1 MSRDRDR
8 GEIRDD
14 SFGTNETDA
23 CLEVARTYRD
33 GGGDRAPVVAALGGL
48 RARALPPRG
57 GVAHRS
63 GRAFSSA
70 LGSVTGLRASLV
82 FRRPSFSTNRSR
94 HDSRK
99 LQAATTKRMSAA
111 VGAAAGAAPAPGV
124 ARVSGMRKCA
134 SMASRFP
141 AAACQ
146 FRAAPSTGAWAPSPS
161 HRRHADDAARRLS
174 VRAASSK
181 ASKVGR
187 FPPTPATD
195 AHPLVEEGVDLG
207 ELCAQWRADAGKPGA
222 TVMREVQTMLRG
234 GDARRHL
241 AAADGFGHFDSLSAS
256 DAEDSEDWRLL
267 LSHKNEN
274 LYNAFALEVAALAPK
289 STGLTTGLFALPK
302 PLPEPTLARM
312 AGLRA
317 TVDPLA
323 CAADADALAEA
334 VRALRVGSSLGATPV
349 ALYHDCVARHPTRI
363 PSPELYDAMRDAM
376 EAWGGGFKHGVYARF
391 KNPNDPESIRGARE
405 TLRFCVVETSAGY
418 VFGLCTYAPPRFHA
432 KVDWSR
438 KPNNYSAGTQPSIA
452 GVAVNAVFA
461 PGGDEK
467 DEPWAVRRARGV
479 ILDPCC
485 GGGTIL
491 HAAWSRGYRAM
502 GGDINAQNARNANGN
517 LASFRRAMPA
527 QHASLAECDA
537 GTPYELEGLRVVGDF
552 DEKEKNADDE
562 TSSADD
568 TSDDARGDD
577 HPSEPIRVSS
587 ARRPSRMLTP
597 TPTVTV
603 ADAITV
609 SPAAWRAAAAERF
622 GDPVARVAAVVS
634 NLPFGRQVSVG
645 GKLGGGRRGEATM
658 EELEPLLLA
667 LRDVAPRHAFVTGAP
682 VASTMRALGYSNVT
696 DVSLCRHGRMY
707 LTTAYGERGAY
718 DAETLRDLN
727 RLERVAGETSSSSSP
742 RRTNAPRPSVAFTV
756 EASEKARAENGYVY
770 GDVPEWV
777 ERLIASGDVDRAS
790 GSRRRRQKSVSP
802 EATGGDEGDAA
813 SRRFSRPPLR
823 VAVDTSYEQD
833 SARAIRSVAKQLS
846 ECIGVKRRAR
856 KDAAPEHAVDVQLTF
871 AGWRGAVAEHALQHF
886 NAARWT
892 EAAMDP
898 RDVEEIFRAAE
909 TGIPLPADSEEDAGA
924 VGDASRSRGGSP
936 ASPPRRLV
944 YLSPDADEALE
955 DVEEDTMYVIGG
967 IVDLAARGVA
977 WSLPKATALG
987 IRAARLPI
995 RENLPSV
1002 TNQILNID
1010 TALKV
1015 LCEKYSG
1022 KDWEDALR
1030 AALPTRQQGERPARK
1045 NRPLVSA
1052 ETREP

>member
-1 MSRDRDR
+1 M
-8 GEIRDD
+8 
-14 SFGTNETDA
+14 
-23 CLEVARTYRD
+23 
-33 GGGDRAPVVAALGGL
+33 
-48 RARALPPRG
+48 
-57 GVAHRS
+57 
-63 GRAFSSA
+63 
-70 LGSVTGLRASLV
+70 
-82 FRRPSFSTNRSR
+82 
-94 HDSRK
+94 
-99 LQAATTKRMSAA
+99 
-111 VGAAAGAAPAPGV
+111 
-124 ARVSGMRKCA
+124 
-134 SMASRFP
+134 
-141 AAACQ
+141 
-146 FRAAPSTGAWAPSPS
+146 
-161 HRRHADDAARRLS
+161 
-174 VRAASSK
+174 
-181 ASKVGR
+181 
-187 FPPTPATD
+187 
-195 AHPLVEEGVDLG
+195 DLG
-207 ELCAQWRADAGKPGA
+207 ELCARWRADAGKPGA

-241 AAADGFGHFDSLSAS
+241 ASADGFGHEISALSAG

-323 CAADADALAEA
+323 CAADADALSLA

-349 ALYHDCVARHPTRI
+349 ALYHDCVARHPTRV
-363 PSPELYDAMRDAM
+363 PSPELYDTLRDAM

-418 VFGLCTYAPPRFHA
+418 VFGLTTYAPPRFHA
-432 KVDWSR
+432 KTDWSK

-461 PGGDEK
+461 CAYGGSQENAPGGDENET
-467 DEPWAVRRARGV
+467 DVFFSPWAALRARGV

-537 GTPYELEGLRVVGDF
+537 GTPYELERLPVVGD
-552 DEKEKNADDE
+552 DKNDE
-562 TSSADD
+562 TSE
-568 TSDDARGDD
+568 TSETSARGED

-587 ARRPSRMLTP
+587 PRRPSQMLTP

-622 GDPVARVAAVVS
+622 GDPEARVAAVVS

-682 VASTMRALGYSNVT
+682 VASTMRALGYANVT

-718 DAETLRDLN
+718 DKETLRDLN
-727 RLERVAGETSSSSSP
+727 RQDSRGALGETSSSSSEE
-742 RRTNAPRPSVAFTV
+742 RRQNVPRPSVAFTV

-790 GSRRRRQKSVSP
+790 GSRLRKQKSGDAKN
-802 EATGGDEGDAA
+802 ATFGDDEGDA
-813 SRRFSRPPLR
+813 SPRRFSRPPLR

-871 AGWRGAVAEHALQHF
+871 AGWRGAVAEHALVHF

-898 RDVEEIFRAAE
+898 RDVEDIFKEAGYA
-909 TGIPLPADSEEDAGA
+909 GISIPADSEEDAGGDG
-924 VGDASRSRGGSP
+924 GDASVFSRGGSP
-936 ASPPRRLV
+936 ASPPKRLV

-987 IRAARLPI
+987 IQTARLPI

-1045 NRPLVSA
+1045 NRPLVGSGDKRA
-1052 ETREP
+1052 

>member
-1 MSRDRDR
+1 M
-8 GEIRDD
+8 
-14 SFGTNETDA
+14 
-23 CLEVARTYRD
+23 
-33 GGGDRAPVVAALGGL
+33 
-48 RARALPPRG
+48 
-57 GVAHRS
+57 
-63 GRAFSSA
+63 
-70 LGSVTGLRASLV
+70 V
-82 FRRPSFSTNRSR
+82 FRRLSFSTNRSR

-146 FRAAPSTGAWAPSPS
+146 FRAAPPTRAWAPSPS
-161 HRRHADDAARRLS
+161 HRRHAEDAARRLS

-207 ELCAQWRADAGKPGA
+207 ELCARWRADAGKPGA

-241 AAADGFGHFDSLSAS
+241 ASADGFGHEISALSAG

-323 CAADADALAEA
+323 CAADADALSLA

-349 ALYHDCVARHPTRI
+349 ALYHDCVARHPTRV
-363 PSPELYDAMRDAM
+363 PSPELYDTLRDAM

-391 KNPNDPESIRGARE
+391 KNPNDVESIRGARE

-418 VFGLCTYAPPRFHA
+418 VFGLTTYAPPRFHA
-432 KVDWSR
+432 KTDWSR

-461 PGGDEK
+461 PGGDENENEK
-467 DEPWAVRRARGV
+467 DEPWAALRARGV

-537 GTPYELEGLRVVGDF
+537 GTPYELERLPVVGD
-552 DEKEKNADDE
+552 DKNADDE
-562 TSSADD
+562 TDE
-568 TSDDARGDD
+568 TSARGDD
-577 HPSEPIRVSS
+577 HPAEPIRVSS
-587 ARRPSRMLTP
+587 PRRPSRMLTP

-622 GDPVARVAAVVS
+622 GDPEARVAAVVS

-682 VASTMRALGYSNVT
+682 VASTMRALGYANVT

-718 DAETLRDLN
+718 DEETLRDLN
-727 RLERVAGETSSSSSP
+727 RQDSRGALGETSSSSSEE
-742 RRTNAPRPSVAFTV
+742 RRQNAPRPSVAFTV

-790 GSRRRRQKSVSP
+790 GSRLRKQKSGND
-802 EATGGDEGDAA
+802 EATGGDDEGDA
-813 SRRFSRPPLR
+813 SPRRFSRPPLR

-856 KDAAPEHAVDVQLTF
+856 KDAAHTHAVDVQLTF

-898 RDVEEIFRAAE
+898 RDVEDIFKEAGYA
-909 TGIPLPADSEEDAGA
+909 GISIPADSEEDAGGDG
-924 VGDASRSRGGSP
+924 GDASVFSRGGSP
-936 ASPPRRLV
+936 ASPPKRLV

-987 IRAARLPI
+987 IQTARLPI

-1045 NRPLVSA
+1045 NRPLVGSGDKRA
-1052 ETREP
+1052 

>member
-1 MSRDRDR
+1 MT
-8 GEIRDD
+8 
-14 SFGTNETDA
+14 F
-23 CLEVARTYRD
+23 
-33 GGGDRAPVVAALGGL
+33 
-48 RARALPPRG
+48 
-57 GVAHRS
+57 
-63 GRAFSSA
+63 
-70 LGSVTGLRASLV
+70 
-82 FRRPSFSTNRSR
+82 
-94 HDSRK
+94 
-99 LQAATTKRMSAA
+99 
-111 VGAAAGAAPAPGV
+111 
-124 ARVSGMRKCA
+124 
-134 SMASRFP
+134 RFP
-141 AAACQ
+141 AAVCP
-146 FRAAPSTGAWAPSPS
+146 FRAVPSTGA
-161 HRRHADDAARRLS
+161 HRADDAARRLS

-195 AHPLVEEGVDLG
+195 AHPLVEDGVDLG
-207 ELCAQWRADAGKPGA
+207 ELCARWRADAGKPGA
-222 TVMREVQTMLRG
+222 TVVREVQTMLRG
-234 GDARRHL
+234 GDERRRL
-241 AAADGFGHFDSLSAS
+241 AAADDLLDVFADDATTS
-256 DAEDSEDWRLL
+256 DDANRVAWRLL

-274 LYNAFALEVAALAPK
+274 LYNAFALEVAALAPG
-289 STGLTTGLFALPK
+289 SVGLTTGLFALPA
-302 PLPEPTLARM
+302 PLPEPALARM

-323 CAADADALAEA
+323 CAESASALTRAI
-334 VRALRVGSSLGATPV
+334 RALRVGSSLGATPV
-349 ALYHDCVARHPTRI
+349 ALYHDCVARHPRRV
-363 PSPELYDAMRDAM
+363 PSPELYDAVSEEMAS
-376 EAWGGGFKHGVYARF
+376 WGGGFKHGVYARF
-391 KNPNDPESIRGARE
+391 KNPNAPESRRGARE
-405 TLRFCVVETSAGY
+405 TLRFCVVETAAGY
-418 VFGLCTYAPPRFHA
+418 IFGLCTYAPPRFHA
-432 KVDWSR
+432 KADWAR

-452 GVAVNAVFA
+452 AVAVNAVFA
-461 PGGDEK
+461 PAGAGADG
-467 DEPWAVRRARGV
+467 EPWGRGA

-491 HAAWSRGYRAM
+491 HAAWSRGYRAL

-527 QHASLAECDA
+527 LHASLAECDA
-537 GTPYELEGLRVVGDF
+537 GTPYELAKCVG
-552 DEKEKNADDE
+552 E
-562 TSSADD
+562 TSSATSSATSSVDVRRDRERVAPDD
-568 TSDDARGDD
+568 TS
-577 HPSEPIRVSS
+577 EPPASS
-587 ARRPSRMLTP
+587 ARVSPSRMLTP

-603 ADAITV
+603 ADAITR
-609 SPAAWRAAAAERF
+609 SPADWRAAAAERF
-622 GDPVARVAAVVS
+622 GDPEARVAAVVS
-634 NLPFGRQVSVG
+634 NLPFGRQVNVG
-645 GKLGGGRRGEATM
+645 GKVGGGRHGEATM

-682 VASTMRALGYSNVT
+682 VASTMRALGYANVA
-696 DVSLCRHGRMY
+696 DVSLCRHGRMF
-707 LTTAYGERGAY
+707 LTVAYGARGAF
-718 DAETLRDLN
+718 DSETLRELD
-727 RLERVAGETSSSSSP
+727 RLERVSGGDLPASRP
-742 RRTNAPRPSVAFTV
+742 NAPRPSVTFTV

-790 GSRRRRQKSVSP
+790 GSRRRRSKDG
-802 EATGGDEGDAA
+802 EASESDDGDNSS

-856 KDAAPEHAVDVQLTF
+856 KDAAPERAVDVELTY
-871 AGWRGAVAEHALQHF
+871 AGWRGVVAEHALQHF

-892 EAAMDP
+892 EATMDP
-898 RDVEEIFRAAE
+898 RDVEDIFRAAE
-909 TGIPLPADSEEDAGA
+909 IPGGPSSDES
-924 VGDASRSRGGSP
+924 GDRSSRDV
-936 ASPPRRLV
+936 SPPRHLV
-944 YLSPDADEALE
+944 YLSPDAEDVLE

-1045 NRPLVSA
+1045 NRPLVS
-1052 ETREP
+1052 TKEPR

>member
-1 MSRDRDR
+1 M
-8 GEIRDD
+8 
-14 SFGTNETDA
+14 
-23 CLEVARTYRD
+23 
-33 GGGDRAPVVAALGGL
+33 
-48 RARALPPRG
+48 
-57 GVAHRS
+57 
-63 GRAFSSA
+63 
-70 LGSVTGLRASLV
+70 
-82 FRRPSFSTNRSR
+82 
-94 HDSRK
+94 
-99 LQAATTKRMSAA
+99 
-111 VGAAAGAAPAPGV
+111 
-124 ARVSGMRKCA
+124 
-134 SMASRFP
+134 
-141 AAACQ
+141 
-146 FRAAPSTGAWAPSPS
+146 
-161 HRRHADDAARRLS
+161 
-174 VRAASSK
+174 
-181 ASKVGR
+181 
-187 FPPTPATD
+187 
-195 AHPLVEEGVDLG
+195 DLG
-207 ELCAQWRADAGKPGA
+207 ELCARWRADAGKPGA

-241 AAADGFGHFDSLSAS
+241 ASADGFGHEISALSAG

-323 CAADADALAEA
+323 CAADADALSLA

-349 ALYHDCVARHPTRI
+349 ALYHDCVARHPTRV
-363 PSPELYDAMRDAM
+363 PSPELYDTLRDAM

-391 KNPNDPESIRGARE
+391 KNPNDVESIRGARE

-418 VFGLCTYAPPRFHA
+418 VFGLTTYAPPRFHA
-432 KVDWSR
+432 KTDWSR

-461 PGGDEK
+461 PGGDENEN
-467 DEPWAVRRARGV
+467 DDNWANRRARGV

-527 QHASLAECDA
+527 QHASLAECDE
-537 GTPYELEGLRVVGDF
+537 GTPYELASRAEIENVFENVFENPGSS
-552 DEKEKNADDE
+552 E
-562 TSSADD
+562 TS
-568 TSDDARGDD
+568 R
-577 HPSEPIRVSS
+577 SS
-587 ARRPSRMLTP
+587 SIPRRPSRMLAP

-603 ADAITV
+603 ADATAW
-609 SPAAWRAAAAERF
+609 SPAEWRAAAAERF
-622 GDPVARVAAVVS
+622 GDPETRVAAVVS
-634 NLPFGRQVSVG
+634 NLPFGRQVNVG
-645 GKLGGGRRGEATM
+645 GKVGGGRHGEATM
-658 EELEPLLLA
+658 AELEPLLLA

-682 VASTMRALGYSNVT
+682 VAPTMRALGYANVA

-707 LTTAYGERGAY
+707 LTVAYGARGAFGE
-718 DAETLRDLN
+718 ATLRELD
-727 RLERVAGETSSSSSP
+727 RLDGTVSDAQDASETPS
-742 RRTNAPRPSVAFTV
+742 RANAPRPSVAFTV

-777 ERLIASGDVDRAS
+777 EALIASGDVDRAS
-790 GSRRRRQKSVSP
+790 GSRRSRMSASEKDEPSSRSRRDRDDVD
-802 EATGGDEGDAA
+802 GNH
-813 SRRFSRPPLR
+813 SRRFSRPALR
-823 VAVDTSYEQD
+823 VAVDASYEQD

-856 KDAAPEHAVDVQLTF
+856 KDAAPERAVDVELTF

-898 RDVEEIFRAAE
+898 RDVQEIFCDVSSR
-909 TGIPLPADSEEDAGA
+909 
-924 VGDASRSRGGSP
+924 DASP
-936 ASPPRRLV
+936 VPRRLV
-944 YLSPDADEALE
+944 YLSPDAEEALE
-955 DVEEDTMYVIGG
+955 DVEEDTTYVIGG

-1022 KDWEDALR
+1022 KDWEEALR

-1045 NRPLVSA
+1045 NRPLVGGA
-1052 ETREP
+1052 KEAR

>member
-1 MSRDRDR
+1 M
-8 GEIRDD
+8 
-14 SFGTNETDA
+14 
-23 CLEVARTYRD
+23 
-33 GGGDRAPVVAALGGL
+33 
-48 RARALPPRG
+48 
-57 GVAHRS
+57 
-63 GRAFSSA
+63 
-70 LGSVTGLRASLV
+70 V
-82 FRRPSFSTNRSR
+82 FRRLSFSTNRSR

-146 FRAAPSTGAWAPSPS
+146 FRAAPPTRAWAPSPS
-161 HRRHADDAARRLS
+161 HRRHAEDAARRLS

-207 ELCAQWRADAGKPGA
+207 ELCARWRADAGKPGA

-241 AAADGFGHFDSLSAS
+241 AAADGFGHEISALSAG

-323 CAADADALAEA
+323 CAADADALSLA

-349 ALYHDCVARHPTRI
+349 ALYHDCVARHPTRV
-363 PSPELYDAMRDAM
+363 PSPELYDTLRDAM

-391 KNPNDPESIRGARE
+391 KNPNDVESIRGARE

-418 VFGLCTYAPPRFHA
+418 VFGLTTYAPPRFHA
-432 KVDWSR
+432 KTDWSR

-461 PGGDEK
+461 PGGDENENEK
-467 DEPWAVRRARGV
+467 DEPWAALRARGV

-537 GTPYELEGLRVVGDF
+537 GTPYELERLPVVGD
-552 DEKEKNADDE
+552 DKNADDE
-562 TSSADD
+562 TDEPS
-568 TSDDARGDD
+568 ARGDD

-587 ARRPSRMLTP
+587 PRRPSRMLTP

-622 GDPVARVAAVVS
+622 GDPEARVAAVVS

-682 VASTMRALGYSNVT
+682 VASTMRALGYANVT

-718 DAETLRDLN
+718 DKETLRDLN
-727 RLERVAGETSSSSSP
+727 RQDSRGALGETSSSSSEE
-742 RRTNAPRPSVAFTV
+742 RRQNVPRPSVAFTV

-790 GSRRRRQKSVSP
+790 GSRLRKQKSGND
-802 EATGGDEGDAA
+802 EATGGDDEGDA
-813 SRRFSRPPLR
+813 SPRRFSRPPLR

-898 RDVEEIFRAAE
+898 RDVEDIFKEAGYA
-909 TGIPLPADSEEDAGA
+909 GISIPADSEEDAGGDG
-924 VGDASRSRGGSP
+924 GDASVFSRGGSP
-936 ASPPRRLV
+936 ASPPKRLV

-987 IRAARLPI
+987 IQTARLPI

-1045 NRPLVSA
+1045 NRPLVGSGDKRA
-1052 ETREP
+1052 